1 MISYAT
7 AYYIEDRK
15 DDTKINCI
23 KKLKVVNT
31 ENGFK
36 IDVLLTNIKFDSVRY
51 RLVILGINLNTTSV
65 SKHVGD
71 IERFIRVLKEHIRV
85 VVSTLPFS
93 HYPKTM
99 ELGLGRLCSFWLNVL
114 PSKNG

>member
-65 SKHVGD
+65 SKHV
-71 IERFIRVLKEHIRV
+71 FIRVLKQHIRV
-85 VVSTLPFS
+85 VVSTLPFTQ
-93 HYPKTM
+93 YPKTM
-99 ELGLGRLCSFWLNVL
+99 ELGLGRLCSFWLTVL